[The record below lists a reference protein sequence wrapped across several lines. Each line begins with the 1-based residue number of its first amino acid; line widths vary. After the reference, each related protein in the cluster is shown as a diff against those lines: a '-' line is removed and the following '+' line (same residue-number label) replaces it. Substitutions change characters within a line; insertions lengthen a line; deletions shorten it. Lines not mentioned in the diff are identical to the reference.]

1 MVNEA
6 DVKTVVRACAAL
18 GDPNEFERPEGYR
31 GLALCVVDA
40 IWSMGVRYSG
50 VVRVIDRYRAE
61 RAADGKNA
69 DDDTP
74 GDLVA
79 FVDVLGGPTAFA
91 VRMKNRQLTSTRG
104 GILKADAVYQAA
116 KQLDSLGVRSPVEL
130 SEASEEQRDKLASS
144 WSGVQGQGS
153 GISWSY
159 FLMLSGTQGVK
170 ADRMIRRFLADALGR
185 PSAEHVGVG
194 EAVELVTAAADRLN
208 IEPTTLDHQ
217 IWLYQRVQGTEP
229 N

>member
-1 MVNEA
+1 MINEA
-6 DVKTVVRACAAL
+6 NVEAVARACAAL

-31 GLALCVVDA
+31 GLALCVIDA

-61 RAADGKNA
+61 RAAGGKNA

-79 FVDVLGGPTAFA
+79 FVDALGGPSEFA
-91 VRMKNRQLTSTRG
+91 ARMKNRQLTSTRG
-104 GILKADAVYQAA
+104 GVLKAGAVYQAA
-116 KQLDSLGVRSPVEL
+116 KQLDSLGVRSPARL
-130 SEASEEQRDKLASS
+130 SEASEKQRDELADA
-144 WSGVQGQGS
+144 WSGIQGQGS

-170 ADRMIRRFLADALGR
+170 ADRMVRRFLADALGR
-185 PSAEHVGVG
+185 PSAEDVGVA
-194 EAVELVTAAADRLN
+194 EAVELVTAAAERLN
-208 IEPTTLDHQ
+208 TEPTTLDHQ
-217 IWLYQRVQGTEP
+217 IWLYQRAQGT
-229 N
+229 